1 MLDIVFTMTNLIKSD
16 SGEMIFGTESSSS
29 TEESRVMSEKVQ
41 NMASSIYKE
50 FERMIQQFG
59 EESVKDLMPL
69 VVSMLEALDL
79 AQLEKEEH
87 EVELELLKEDNEQ
100 LVTQYERE
108 KQLRRSTEQRCLEV
122 EDVFEE
128 ERSGMKEKLESL
140 ESIVRM
146 LELKAKN
153 CTDQVARLEDREV
166 ESKQEYNKLHDR
178 YTELFRTHM
187 DYMERTKFL
196 MGSDKF
202 DVSMTSSGVFSMVR
216 ICCCSFTVPQ
226 VHSHLVGQFH
236 DDNVEGRDL
245 SNYPRHSERRS
256 SAVDGWSFERT
267 VPADAEFEAEDFCE
281 TPTKKT
287 EETESPPASTHNAA
301 DSGSD
306 DALGVDLTGGLVDP
320 AEFASA
326 GMGREVENLIK
337 ENTELLETKNALNV
351 VKNDLIA
358 QLDGMASE
366 QDILREEIR
375 SLEMVRA
382 KLNERVRELEQEL
395 KESKQSLEELRNR
408 DENSDV
414 PMAQRKRFTRI
425 EMARVLMERNQ
436 YKEKLMELQEAV
448 RWTEMIRASRND
460 PSLKRKRG
468 SIWDFFN
475 GLFSSGSNHAAADQ
489 HAMVNLRYNAPNRNL
504 LPGSEKQRK
513 SSSNGKLKAF
523 DFLDKD
529 FSSER
534 RAAERKEQYKLV
546 KAHVKKD
553 ESGRFQAYGWS
564 IPVLDAPQAS
574 VPVPVSC
581 QPLYE
586 NEPHLKIWCACG
598 VDLNGG
604 FTPDGGFIVG
614 SSVFYSKEHLRD
626 NFCEQPTQQAAD
638 EVGKLDY
645 ELKVKQMEIQRHQER
660 EWLHSNLVWICSSA
674 RGRSLVSVI
683 RANKANEIID
693 TFDVSSSHILCVC
706 SISGHKSNAVVV
718 VGGADISDYLA
729 NSSSQPDDCCYTK
742 PKESTA
748 VNDDEQDVHS
758 AEAAANSAV
767 WVDLT
772 MDNEQR
778 MLVRKNPLPATPAA
792 DNSNSGSLSEMQTG
806 SAETVPEVQSS
817 EVASEIL
824 ISSMYGEEGIN
835 STSSSTSTKKKQ
847 EVAKEEVLV
856 AVSTADDD
864 QGRLGVV
871 VNFDNKDYAKDA
883 FISEYK
889 ERIWKHLPEQVKD
902 GLQKFSDHMSFATVL
917 PTVWMGSQS
926 GQLYIH
932 SAVSEWRKC
941 LHAIQLDDAI
951 LSIVHHKGRA
961 FVALANGTV
970 CVFCR
975 KKNGEWNVD
984 GYYLITIGMPSISV
998 RCLAVVLDKI
1008 WCGYRN
1014 KIYIIDPKTLVVEHS
1029 FNAHPR
1035 KESQVR
1041 QLCWYGDGVWCSIR
1055 LDSSLRL
1062 FNAKTYRHIQDVDIE
1077 PYVSNMLG
1085 TSKLGFSFVRITSLL
1100 ISCKRLWIGTG
1111 NGVVL
1116 SVPLTE
1122 QIEKKGGILV
1132 QRSDPTAAAAKTKP
1146 GEAIRVYS
1154 DGSGNSDQICPG
1166 TFVPYCNM
1174 VLAQLSFHGHRD
1186 AVKFFVA
1193 VPEVESS
1200 DRATR
1205 TADEASSKDASKP
1218 ATCDVKTMIVMSGGE
1233 GYIDFRVGDDDDL
1246 DTTQTGI
1253 SRRDWSHLIVWEVKC
1268 ET

>member
-1 MLDIVFTMTNLIKSD
+1 MTNLIKSD

-41 NMASSIYKE
+41 TMASSIYKE

-202 DVSMTSSGVFSMVR
+202 DVSMTSSGVFS
-216 ICCCSFTVPQ
+216 SGTGKNFTVPQ

-245 SNYPRHSERRS
+245 NNYPRRSDRRS

-281 TPTKKT
+281 TPTKKA
-287 EETESPPASTHNAA
+287 EEAESPPASTHNAA

-382 KLNERVRELEQEL
+382 KLNERLRELEQEL

-475 GLFSSGSNHAAADQ
+475 GLFSSGSNNAASDQ

-504 LPGSEKQRK
+504 LPGSEKTRK
-513 SSSNGKLKAF
+513 SSNGKLKAF
-523 DFLDKD
+523 DFLDKN

-564 IPVLDAPQAS
+564 IPVLDAPQTS

-614 SSVFYSKEHLRD
+614 SSVFYSKEHLQD
-626 NFCEQPTQQAAD
+626 NFCQQPTQQAAD

-706 SISGHKSNAVVV
+706 SISG
-718 VGGADISDYLA
+718 ADISDYLA
-729 NSSSQPDDCCYTK
+729 NSSSELDDCSTK
-742 PKESTA
+742 PKESTT
-748 VNDDEQDVHS
+748 VNYDEQDVHS
-758 AEAAANSAV
+758 EATAAANSTTI
-767 WVDLT
+767 WVDLI
-772 MDNEQR
+772 MDNQQR
-778 MLVRKNPLPATPAA
+778 LLVRKNPLPATPAA
-792 DNSNSGSLSEMQTG
+792 DNSNSGGLSEMQTG
-806 SAETVPEVQSS
+806 SAETAPEVQSS

-824 ISSMYGEEGIN
+824 ISSMYGEEGVN
-835 STSSSTSTKKKQ
+835 STTCTSTKKKQ
-847 EVAKEEVLV
+847 EVAKDEVLV

-864 QGRLGVV
+864 Q
-871 VNFDNKDYAKDA
+871 
-883 FISEYK
+883 EYK

-941 LHAIQLDDAI
+941 LHAVQLDDAI

-1122 QIEKKGGILV
+1122 QIEKKGILV
-1132 QRSDPTAAAAKTKP
+1132 QRCGKVVADSSSTTAAKSKP

-1193 VPEVESS
+1193 VPEVENS
-1200 DRATR
+1200 DRASR
-1205 TADEASSKDASKP
+1205 TADEAVDASKP

>member
-1 MLDIVFTMTNLIKSD
+1 MAIASNCTSNVVFTMTNLIKSD

-41 NMASSIYKE
+41 TMASSIYKE

-202 DVSMTSSGVFSMVR
+202 DVSMTSSGFH
-216 ICCCSFTVPQ
+216 CSTISRRQRGRKRFEQLSETLRTSDGVLNVLFQ
-226 VHSHLVGQFH
+226 RMRNLKLKIFAKHLQ
-236 DDNVEGRDL
+236 
-245 SNYPRHSERRS
+245 
-256 SAVDGWSFERT
+256 
-267 VPADAEFEAEDFCE
+267 
-281 TPTKKT
+281 KT
-287 EETESPPASTHNAA
+287 EETESPPTSTHNAA

-306 DALGVDLTGGLVDP
+306 DALGAVWLILQN
-320 AEFASA
+320 SLQ
-326 GMGREVENLIK
+326 RVENLIK

-475 GLFSSGSNHAAADQ
+475 GLFSSGSNNAASDQ
-489 HAMVNLRYNAPNRNL
+489 HAM
-504 LPGSEKQRK
+504 KTRK
-513 SSSNGKLKAF
+513 STNGKLKAF

-614 SSVFYSKEHLRD
+614 SSVFYSKEHLQD
-626 NFCEQPTQQAAD
+626 NFCEQPIQQAAD

-718 VGGADISDYLA
+718 VVFGADISDYLA
-729 NSSSQPDDCCYTK
+729 NSSSEPDDCSTK
-742 PKESTA
+742 PKELTT
-748 VNDDEQDVHS
+748 VNYDQQNLHN
-758 AEAAANSAV
+758 EAATTAANSPTV

-772 MDNEQR
+772 MDHQQR
-778 MLVRKNPLPATPAA
+778 LLVRKNPLPTTPAL
-792 DNSNSGSLSEMQTG
+792 DQLKQHQKCR
-806 SAETVPEVQSS
+806 VQ
-817 EVASEIL
+817 
-824 ISSMYGEEGIN
+824 
-835 STSSSTSTKKKQ
+835 KWH
-847 EVAKEEVLV
+847 
-856 AVSTADDD
+856 
-864 QGRLGVV
+864 R
-871 VNFDNKDYAKDA
+871 
-883 FISEYK
+883 
-889 ERIWKHLPEQVKD
+889 
-902 GLQKFSDHMSFATVL
+902 KF
-917 PTVWMGSQS
+917 
-926 GQLYIH
+926 
-932 SAVSEWRKC
+932 
-941 LHAIQLDDAI
+941 
-951 LSIVHHKGRA
+951 
-961 FVALANGTV
+961 
-970 CVFCR
+970 
-975 KKNGEWNVD
+975 
-984 GYYLITIGMPSISV
+984 
-998 RCLAVVLDKI
+998 
-1008 WCGYRN
+1008 
-1014 KIYIIDPKTLVVEHS
+1014 
-1029 FNAHPR
+1029 
-1035 KESQVR
+1035 
-1041 QLCWYGDGVWCSIR
+1041 
-1055 LDSSLRL
+1055 
-1062 FNAKTYRHIQDVDIE
+1062 
-1077 PYVSNMLG
+1077 
-1085 TSKLGFSFVRITSLL
+1085 
-1100 ISCKRLWIGTG
+1100 
-1111 NGVVL
+1111 
-1116 SVPLTE
+1116 
-1122 QIEKKGGILV
+1122 
-1132 QRSDPTAAAAKTKP
+1132 
-1146 GEAIRVYS
+1146 
-1154 DGSGNSDQICPG
+1154 
-1166 TFVPYCNM
+1166 
-1174 VLAQLSFHGHRD
+1174 
-1186 AVKFFVA
+1186 
-1193 VPEVESS
+1193 
-1200 DRATR
+1200 
-1205 TADEASSKDASKP
+1205 
-1218 ATCDVKTMIVMSGGE
+1218 
-1233 GYIDFRVGDDDDL
+1233 
-1246 DTTQTGI
+1246 
-1253 SRRDWSHLIVWEVKC
+1253 
-1268 ET
+1268 

>member
-1 MLDIVFTMTNLIKSD
+1 MTNLIKSD

-41 NMASSIYKE
+41 TMASSIYKE

-202 DVSMTSSGVFSMVR
+202 DVSMTSSGVFSSGTWLLVR
-216 ICCCSFTVPQ
+216 ICCCCSFTVP
-226 VHSHLVGQFH
+226 QFH

-245 SNYPRHSERRS
+245 SSYPRRSERRS

-281 TPTKKT
+281 TPTKKA
-287 EETESPPASTHNAA
+287 EETESPPTSTHNAA

-475 GLFSSGSNHAAADQ
+475 GLFSSGSNNAASDQ

-504 LPGSEKQRK
+504 LPGSEKTRK
-513 SSSNGKLKAF
+513 STNGKLKAF

-614 SSVFYSKEHLRD
+614 SSVFYSKEHLQD
-626 NFCEQPTQQAAD
+626 NFCEQPIQQAAD

-718 VGGADISDYLA
+718 VVFGADISDYLA
-729 NSSSQPDDCCYTK
+729 NSSSEPDDCSTK
-742 PKESTA
+742 PKELTT
-748 VNDDEQDVHS
+748 VNYDQQNLHN
-758 AEAAANSAV
+758 EAATTAANSPTV

-772 MDNEQR
+772 MDHQQR
-778 MLVRKNPLPATPAA
+778 LLVRKNPLPTTPAV
-792 DNSNSGSLSEMQTG
+792 DNSNSGAG
-806 SAETVPEVQSS
+806 SAETAPEVQSS

-824 ISSMYGEEGIN
+824 ISSMYGEEGVN
-835 STSSSTSTKKKQ
+835 STSCTSTKKKQ

-871 VNFDNKDYAKDA
+871 NTRNVFGNICQNKLKMDCKNFLTTCLLRQYC
-883 FISEYK
+883 
-889 ERIWKHLPEQVKD
+889 L
-902 GLQKFSDHMSFATVL
+902 L
-917 PTVWMGSQS
+917 
-926 GQLYIH
+926 LYIH

-951 LSIVHHKGRA
+951 L
-961 FVALANGTV
+961 
-970 CVFCR
+970 
-975 KKNGEWNVD
+975 NGEWNVD

-1077 PYVSNMLG
+1077 PH
-1085 TSKLGFSFVRITSLL
+1085 LGFSFVRITSLL

-1122 QIEKKGGILV
+1122 QIEKKGILV
-1132 QRSDPTAAAAKTKP
+1132 QRCGKVAADSSSTTAAKSKP

-1186 AVKFFVA
+1186 AKWGIQT
-1193 VPEVESS
+1193 E
-1200 DRATR
+1200 RAELPMKLLT
-1205 TADEASSKDASKP
+1205 
-1218 ATCDVKTMIVMSGGE
+1218 
-1233 GYIDFRVGDDDDL
+1233 L
-1246 DTTQTGI
+1246 Q
-1253 SRRDWSHLIVWEVKC
+1253 SRQRAM
-1268 ET
+1268 

>member
-202 DVSMTSSGVFSMVR
+202 DVSMTSSGVF
-216 ICCCSFTVPQ
+216 TVPQ

-245 SNYPRHSERRS
+245 SNYPRRSERRS

-281 TPTKKT
+281 TPTKKA

-306 DALGVDLTGGLVDP
+306 DALGVDLT
-320 AEFASA
+320 

-395 KESKQSLEELRNR
+395 KESKQSLEELRNLLFCLQ
-408 DENSDV
+408 SDV

-706 SISGHKSNAVVV
+706 SISG
-718 VGGADISDYLA
+718 ADISDYLA

-748 VNDDEQDVHS
+748 VNDDEQDVHN
-758 AEAAANSAV
+758 AETAANSAV

-772 MDNEQR
+772 MDNQQR
-778 MLVRKNPLPATPAA
+778 LLVRKNPLPAAPAT
-792 DNSNSGSLSEMQTG
+792 DNSNSSSLSEMQTG

-824 ISSMYGEEGIN
+824 ISSMYGEEGIS

-847 EVAKEEVLV
+847 
-856 AVSTADDD
+856 
-864 QGRLGVV
+864 
-871 VNFDNKDYAKDA
+871 
-883 FISEYK
+883 EYK

-1122 QIEKKGGILV
+1122 
-1132 QRSDPTAAAAKTKP
+1132 PKTKP

-1205 TADEASSKDASKP
+1205 TADEASSKDSSKP

-1233 GYIDFRVGDDDDL
+1233 GYIDFRVGK
-1246 DTTQTGI
+1246 
-1253 SRRDWSHLIVWEVKC
+1253 RLIGG
-1268 ET
+1268 